1 MMAYDVIDI
10 LLVKRYLLWVCDKNT
25 ILGLS

>member
-1 MMAYDVIDI
+1 MMADEVKDI

-25 ILGLS
+25 IRGLS